1 MNKWNEIEVEKIIK
15 ELESNKNGLS
25 NEEANIKLKRYGKN
39 ILPKEK
45 KDNIF
50 KIFINQFIN
59 PMTIILFITVILSL
73 IIGEKLDAI
82 FVTFVILLDL
92 IMGTYQEWKA
102 CSSANSL
109 KKLIKVK
116 TKVLRDSIEVS
127 IDSTDVVI
135 GDIVLLESGDIVG
148 ADIRLINTY
157 NLLVDE
163 SILTGESISIYKN
176 NLINKE
182 NTLTKSNMVYAGTT
196 ILSGRAIGIV
206 VATSVNTEVGKIA
219 KSVMI
224 TKKEKSPLTIR
235 VEKFTKDISF
245 IIVIIS
251 ILITLILFFKGYIMK
266 DIFFLVVALSISAIP
281 EGLSIALTLT
291 LSIASSKMAKKNVI
305 VKKLNAV
312 ESLGSCTLIAT
323 DKTGT
328 LTLNEQT
335 AKIIMLSNGLEF
347 EVLGSGYNGN
357 GSVVINDKNNIDK
370 IKLISTLGIINNE
383 AYLTYKDN
391 EWYHFGDSI
400 DIAFLSLG
408 YKVDIYKN
416 KDKYKKID
424 MIPYESENKYSSVLY
439 KDKNK
444 NYITVKGSTEKIL
457 EFCSYIEE
465 NNKLIKINKEE
476 ILKQNEILSSKG
488 YRVIA

>member
-224 TKKEKSPLTIR
+224 TKKEKSPLY
-235 VEKFTKDISF
+235 
-245 IIVIIS
+245 
-251 ILITLILFFKGYIMK
+251 LITYI
-266 DIFFLVVALSISAIP
+266 
-281 EGLSIALTLT
+281 
-291 LSIASSKMAKKNVI
+291 
-305 VKKLNAV
+305 
-312 ESLGSCTLIAT
+312 
-323 DKTGT
+323 
-328 LTLNEQT
+328 
-335 AKIIMLSNGLEF
+335 
-347 EVLGSGYNGN
+347 
-357 GSVVINDKNNIDK
+357 
-370 IKLISTLGIINNE
+370 IK
-383 AYLTYKDN
+383 A
-391 EWYHFGDSI
+391 
-400 DIAFLSLG
+400 
-408 YKVDIYKN
+408 
-416 KDKYKKID
+416 
-424 MIPYESENKYSSVLY
+424 PVLY
-439 KDKNK
+439 
-444 NYITVKGSTEKIL
+444 SEKADI
-457 EFCSYIEE
+457 
-465 NNKLIKINKEE
+465 
-476 ILKQNEILSSKG
+476 
-488 YRVIA
+488 V

>member
-1 MNKWNEIEVEKIIK
+1 MNKKWNEIEVEKIIK

-39 ILPKEK
+39 ILPKKK

-73 IIGEKLDAI
+73 IIGENLDAI
-82 FVTFVILLDL
+82 FVSFVIMLDL

-102 CSSANSL
+102 ESSANSL
-109 KKLIKVK
+109 KKLIKVES
-116 TKVLRDSIEVS
+116 KVLRDNIEVS
-127 IDSTDVVI
+127 IDSTNIVI
-135 GDIVLLESGDIVG
+135 GDIVLLESGDIVS

-176 NLINKE
+176 NLVNKE
-182 NTLTKSNMVYAGTT
+182 NSLTKSNMVYAGTT
-196 ILSGRAIGIV
+196 ILSGRALGIV
-206 VATSVNTEVGKIA
+206 VATSINTEVGKIA

-251 ILITLILFFKGYIMK
+251 IIVTIILFFKGYVAK

-312 ESLGSCTLIAT
+312 ES
-323 DKTGT
+323 
-328 LTLNEQT
+328 
-335 AKIIMLSNGLEF
+335 
-347 EVLGSGYNGN
+347 
-357 GSVVINDKNNIDK
+357 
-370 IKLISTLGIINNE
+370 
-383 AYLTYKDN
+383 
-391 EWYHFGDSI
+391 
-400 DIAFLSLG
+400 
-408 YKVDIYKN
+408 
-416 KDKYKKID
+416 
-424 MIPYESENKYSSVLY
+424 
-439 KDKNK
+439 
-444 NYITVKGSTEKIL
+444 
-457 EFCSYIEE
+457 
-465 NNKLIKINKEE
+465 
-476 ILKQNEILSSKG
+476 
-488 YRVIA
+488 